1 MLKYLLVIITALSA
15 SVISAETLSLK
26 TLESGEEVI
35 FFEGD
40 YTKGSAE
47 RLHNIATESQLK
59 TVMFSSSGGSAFEGI
74 ASSYVMRDLKLN
86 AFVAK
91 GNRCMSACA
100 ATVIGA
106 TVVNVEGLVGFHPAY
121 LPDPIAD
128 GTEAFVSGQKQG
140 VTDTLFYKDMGI
152 SDQVIR
158 AIHYL
163 GKPDVFFVVVDNVS
177 YYRMFESVN
186 DEFSNKEIFGMIWS
200 SEVVAGYLFFTE
212 RGIQL

>member
-1 MLKYLLVIITALSA
+1 MAITALSA

-59 TVMFSSSGGSAFEGI
+59 TVMFSSMGGSAFEGI
-74 ASSYVMRDLKLN
+74 ASAYVMKDLELN
-86 AFVAK
+86 AIVTK
-91 GNRCMSACA
+91 GNKCMSACA
-100 ATVIGA
+100 ATVLGA
-106 TVVNVEGLVGFHPAY
+106 TVVNIEGLVGFHPAY
-121 LPDPIAD
+121 LPTPILD
-128 GTEAFVSGQKQG
+128 GAEAFVSGQKQG
-140 VTDTLFYKDMGI
+140 VTDTIFYKDMGM

-158 AIHYL
+158 AIHYF
-163 GKPDVFFVVVDNVS
+163 GKPDVFFVVLDNVS

-186 DEFSNKEIFGMIWS
+186 DGFSNKEIFGMIWS
-200 SEVVAGYLFFTE
+200 SEVIAGYSFFTG
-212 RGIQL
+212 RGITL